1 LILMNKKG
9 FTVVELIVSFAL
21 TVLVVGL
28 LFQMLLSLKDVYV
41 ASGFKSQM
49 VNKQTLMSSKINQDL
64 NNNIL
69 KIALK
74 CGDNCIN
81 FVFEDGTSKKLIV
94 DDKNNIFSYGDYST
108 KLVNGSKFGNFY
120 IRNEKIM
127 GLDSTSNYD
136 SVIEIKIPIEHPLLK
151 EDFGVNMLYQY
162 DSRTSS
168 IADIIFDSSATT
180 EDKIVFKGSS
190 HMYHTNN
197 TIFTDP
203 GYFVYQS
210 NGTIVDMSASVT
222 KTGTVGTSVG
232 TTYVL
237 VYTLKDGSNNVID
250 VATREVTVVKGLY
263 EYDFTGN
270 FQTFNVPF
278 DGTYQFEAWG
288 SAGAYWLTADN
299 PGRGGYTKG
308 NLYLTKGTNVYI
320 YVGGRQSAFNGGGI
334 GGRLDGTQVGG
345 GATDFRLTSG
355 TWNNTTG
362 LRSRIMVAGAG
373 GGTGETVSKGG
384 DAGGL
389 TGFIGNNT
397 AFNGGGALQTSGGLG
412 AVNGTMS
419 GTNGSFG
426 AGGNGGQEV
435 CCAFGGAGGG
445 GYYGGG
451 GAAGV
456 AGSDG
461 AGGGGSSFISGHFG
475 VNAINASGVHTNS
488 TVHYSGYAFFNT
500 SMIAGNASMPNP
512 RAAGNITGNTGN
524 GYAKITV
531 LSVINE
537 YNDDTTAPVITLNG
551 ASTVA
556 YVAGTTTAYS
566 DLGATAIDNIDGDV
580 SGNIVTTGSVPN
592 QMGTYTITYTA
603 IDSNGNTSVA
613 TRTVNVT
620 QLQTEVL
627 VVAGG
632 GGGGSR
638 HGGGGGSG
646 GYIYQTGQNLLRQ
659 SYSAVVGAGGSGG
672 LASSGG
678 LLGFAGSNGQNSS
691 FGSLISIGGGGGGSN
706 NVSGVGLPGGSG
718 GGGNA
723 SANGGAGTQSA
734 SSSGG
739 NGNNGGAGLYST
751 YYMGGGGGGAGSVGG
766 TAIYPNAGSG
776 GAGISNAISGS
787 NITYASGGNGG
798 IYNLSSVALNGAPN
812 TGSGGG
818 GSGGETN
825 HGGSGGSGIVIIRY
839 YGAQKATG
847 GTITSVGGY
856 TIHTFTSSGTFI
868 VN

>member
-1 LILMNKKG
+1 MNKKG

-288 SAGAYWLTADN
+288 AQGTSVGLGAYTSGAISLNKGDN
-299 PGRGGYTKG
+299 IF
-308 NLYLTKGTNVYI
+308 I
-320 YVGGRQSAFNGGGI
+320 YVGESSNINNATSFNGGTGSS
-334 GGRLDGTQVGG
+334 GGYPGG

-362 LRSRIMVAGAG
+362 LRSRIMVAGG
-373 GGTGETVSKGG
+373 GGSGSAANRSYGGTLAGLPGNIATGATQTTGGVGQSPFVSGV
-384 DAGGL
+384 
-389 TGFIGNNT
+389 F
-397 AFNGGGALQTSGGLG
+397 
-412 AVNGTMS
+412 
-419 GTNGSFG
+419 GS
-426 AGGNGGQEV
+426 GGNGCG
-435 CCAFGGAGGG
+435 GGG
-445 GYYGGG
+445 GYYGGA
-451 GAAGV
+451 GAWCV
-456 AGSDG
+456 DG
-461 AGGGGSSFISGHFG
+461 GGGGSSFISGHFG